1 MPSWKPFLLG
11 RQVVLCR
18 HEQDGDVF
26 IDPPH
31 RFCKR
36 KTVCFRHHNVRD
48 NQLVEVII
56 HLFVMRRWRSGSPLP
71 ETAVIQIGANRLV
84 QLCIIFQNKN
94 VHHIPFPPS
103 PVKPARVKMETPA
116 LRAFLY
122 YTTAPVC
129 CGLLFQ
135 PLQVLCCANHHI
147 RPFPAPRS
155 TRPACSGIHHAPEHG

>member
-1 MPSWKPFLLG
+1 MKPLLLG

-48 NQLVEVII
+48 NQLVKVVI
-56 HLFVMRRWRSGSPLP
+56 HLFVCVVGVQAALCLKP
-71 ETAVIQIGANRLV
+71 AVIQIGANRLV

-94 VHHIPFPPS
+94 VHHIPSHSRQTCQGPNGHAC
-103 PVKPARVKMETPA
+103 PAAR
-116 LRAFLY
+116 FLY
-122 YTTAPVC
+122 YTTAPIC

-135 PLQVLCCANHHI
+135 PFQVLCCANHHI
-147 RPFPAPRS
+147 YGHSQHHAAYG
-155 TRPACSGIHHAPEHG
+155 PACSGIHHAPEHG